1 MSQKCQLDSCIGN
14 NLITDSFNGEIFC
27 GDCGTVI
34 EEKLDNNNETQ
45 IHSLED
51 FMTKSQV
58 GSKQSLSMYDKGMYS
73 NIGKDRDATGK
84 PLNSANKSQF
94 NRLRVLDNRSKL
106 RKSTQR
112 TLVKSLTFL
121 NGLKEKLG
129 ISENT
134 VEVTCSL
141 FRRAQKNRLTKGRT
155 SNALMAASLYISC
168 RQTMTPRSLDDI
180 SEIGNIHRKS
190 LQKAVRVL
198 IDEFRLDVPQYNTSS
213 FLSKLSSDMGISEKT
228 KRYAL
233 KILADTEKLGATAG
247 KNPIGQ
253 AAASLYLAAM
263 IMGDPVNQRK
273 FSEVSGVSTVTLRNR
288 KNTIQK
294 LLDL

>member
-1 MSQKCQLDSCIGN
+1 MMQKCQLDNCNKN
-14 NLITDSFNGEIFC
+14 NLITDSFSGEIFC
-27 GDCGTVI
+27 ADCGTVI

-51 FMTKSQV
+51 FMTKSHV

-73 NIGKDRDATGK
+73 VIGNDRDATGK
-84 PLNSANKSQF
+84 PLNSGNKSRF

-106 RKSTQR
+106 RKSSQR

-134 VEVTCSL
+134 VEVTCSI
-141 FRRAQKNRLTKGRT
+141 FRRAQKNHLTKGRT
-155 SNALMAASLYISC
+155 SNSLMAAALYISC

-180 SEIGNIHRKS
+180 SEIGNIHKKP
-190 LQKAVRVL
+190 LQRAVRLL
-198 IDEFRLDVPQYNTSS
+198 IDEFSLNVPQYNTSS

-233 KILADTEKLGATAG
+233 KILADVEKLGATAG

-253 AAASLYLAAM
+253 AAASLYLASM
-263 IMGDPVNQRK
+263 LMGDTVNQRK
-273 FSEVSGVSTVTLRNR
+273 FCESSGISTVTLRNR

>member
-1 MSQKCQLDSCIGN
+1 MIQKCQLDNCSRN
-14 NLITDSFNGEIFC
+14 NLITDIFSGEIFC

-34 EEKLDNNNETQ
+34 EEKLDNNGEMQ

-51 FMTKSQV
+51 FMTKSHV
-58 GSKQSLSMYDKGMYS
+58 GPKQSLSMYDNGMYS
-73 NIGKDRDATGK
+73 VIGKDKDSTGK
-84 PLNSANKSQF
+84 SLNSINKSRF
-94 NRLRVLDNRSKL
+94 HRLRVLDNRSKTE
-106 RKSTQR
+106 KSSQR
-112 TLVKSLTFL
+112 TLVKSLAFL

-134 VEVTCSL
+134 VEVACSL
-141 FRRAQKNRLTKGRT
+141 FRRIQKHQLIKGRT
-155 SNALMAASLYISC
+155 SNSLMAASLYVSC
-168 RQTMTPRSLDDI
+168 RQTMTPRSLEDI
-180 SEIGNIHRKS
+180 SQIGNIHKKS
-190 LQKAVRVL
+190 LQKAVRIL
-198 IDEFRLDVPQYNTSS
+198 IDEFGLNLPQYNTSS

-233 KILADTEKLGATAG
+233 KILTDVEKAGATAG

-253 AAASLYLAAM
+253 AAASLYLASM
-263 IMGDPVNQRK
+263 LMGDRINQRK
-273 FSEVSGVSTVTLRNR
+273 FCEISGVSTVTLRNR